1 MVKNQPIA
9 RLRARARKL
18 RITRIADFGLLLPK
32 SASVLLKEFFFLCV
46 ETLATFRDQSAM
58 TGKHLSQKLPLA
70 LPYNPKIW
78 PKRPWG
84 VQFFLHF
91 CQEAN

>member
-58 TGKHLSQKLPLA
+58 LREHLSQKLPLT
-70 LPYNPKIW
+70 PS
-78 PKRPWG
+78 
-84 VQFFLHF
+84 
-91 CQEAN
+91 